1 MIGFGSLLK
10 DYLDYYKITTR
21 DFANRLSINNKHL
34 NDIINGKVGISNKLM
49 VNISLITNIDIKVIE
64 FSEKQR
70 IVHNYLYSKFNNDK
84 SINKFL
90 NKLHLNELVDS
101 GNLKLK
107 NSTNI
112 IQNAIDLFDY
122 LNINYYE
129 LLAQKNFPSKKWHF
143 RYNFPS
149 KKWHF

>member
-21 DFANRLSINNKHL
+21 DFANRLGINNKHL

-129 LLAQKNFPSKKWHF
+129 LLA
-143 RYNFPS
+143 
-149 KKWHF
+149 